1 MQAAPP
7 PVVASHPTSH
17 MFACGTCGLRFEQRP
32 ELMTHYKGDLHRAN
46 LQRKVQQLEPLS
58 YEQFRQRQEAEA
70 AAPLAKQDQR
80 TRRQEQR
87 LEQQLDRSSRRS
99 GQAGGG
105 GAGPEKDLQ
114 RTDCLFSRQRFDSVE
129 TAVDHMRREYGFF
142 LPDQE
147 CLTDLYGLM
156 DMLRLALVRDHCCWY
171 CGKVGRSY
179 EATVQH
185 MVDKSHCKLPYDGS
199 HPDLAAYYS
208 FGAEEHADS
217 HEDAWQPVGSTPADE
232 SAQICGVVA
241 APHTAEAEAAAARVA
256 RTQKM
261 APPVAA
267 ATDEGWVEVDATDD
281 AEADQDAESEAQMLA
296 GGTELR
302 LPSGQ
307 VVGHRAARRQFRQ
320 APRRAAP
327 RAGEEEASG
336 SDGEG
341 EAAETADDAEVGAE
355 LQEHRQ
361 GSRAVAQHRG
371 REGPAPVDRE
381 ARRAQ
386 VQGDAKRERAT
397 MRSAENRSA
406 GAATGG
412 RRATVWEKRL

>member
-7 PVVASHPTSH
+7 PVVASRPASDG
-17 MFACGTCGLRFEQRP
+17 FACGTCGLRFEQRP

-99 GQAGGG
+99 GQAEGG

-199 HPDLAAYYS
+199 HPDLAAFYS

-241 APHTAEAEAAAARVA
+241 APHTAAAEAAAARVA

-327 RAGEEEASG
+327 RAGEEEAY
-336 SDGEG
+336 GEG
-341 EAAETADDAEVGAE
+341 ETAETADDAEVGAE
-355 LQEHRQ
+355 LQEHRH